1 MNNGCKIKNK
11 SLPTNSRTSK
21 KILLKLTNKKKKN
34 KNKVQHRTVSGNNNI
49 KQAVTITG
57 AGYVEKSSVVR
68 RFADGVV
75 RWRGGRQM
83 CWVMFFHCKHNMGEC
98 RME

>member
-1 MNNGCKIKNK
+1 MQ
-11 SLPTNSRTSK
+11 
-21 KILLKLTNKKKKN
+21 N
-34 KNKVQHRTVSGNNNI
+34 KNKCLPTQTTRTPKKITNEERIKTKDTNNKTVSGNNNI

-75 RWRGGRQM
+75 RWRGSRQM
-83 CWVMFFHCKHNMGEC
+83 CWVMFFHCKHNM
-98 RME
+98 